1 MKLANNMYI
10 DSNMTCPK
18 NEHDVRSGRE
28 IIEDSIIIT
37 ETRNEDEVGVN
48 VILILRRHFNLE
60 NLVLRE
66 PNRTTLFVSYYGSAE
81 GNIFVISITYYAKG
95 AFIKEIDADNIPG
108 TKYKQKQQWIV

>member
-48 VILILRRHFNLE
+48 VILILRLHFNLD
-60 NLVLRE
+60 NLVLWE
-66 PNRTTLFVSYYGSAE
+66 PNRTTLFV
-81 GNIFVISITYYAKG
+81 IIMVLRKVTYL
-95 AFIKEIDADNIPG
+95 
-108 TKYKQKQQWIV
+108 